1 MRIRTASWCHFIRN
15 PSILRNPHLR
25 AGLVADTKWWA
36 SLLETWTNAEDYQT
50 WTYPIE
56 GVECDE
62 ASLRYHLSIV
72 RRVMMD
78 ED

>member
-36 SLLETWTNAEDYQT
+36 SLLETWTNAEDYRMRPDSGAVGGDT
-50 WTYPIE
+50 T
-56 GVECDE
+56 
-62 ASLRYHLSIV
+62 SLLPLMV
-72 RRVMMD
+72 D
-78 ED
+78 GLG